1 MRLKV
6 GNINDEVMFD
16 NVNYLNELQIADRMT
31 HNSLYPTQS
40 LEINPSSLLR
50 VDMLASVSYQGEGF
64 IPLSDFPRLLA
75 EAASVNPED
84 GFDCQILSWHHDD
97 RPLMGVKIRG
107 RMAIACQRC
116 LDPLGLELE
125 IHKTYVFLKTEG
137 EADEFPLDRDDEEA
151 MVASTHFNL
160 LEAIEDEIL
169 LELPHAP
176 KHPVGQCQLRPLE
189 ADLEKP
195 NPFKVLKNIKK

>member
-31 HNSLYPTQS
+31 HNSPYPIQS

-50 VDMLASVSYQGEGF
+50 VDMLAPVSYQGEGF
-64 IPLSDFPRLLA
+64 IQLVDFPRLLA
-75 EAASVNPED
+75 ESASVSPGD
-84 GFDCQILSWHHDD
+84 GFDCQIVGWYRDD
-97 RPLMGVKIRG
+97 RPFMGVKIRG

-116 LDPLGLELE
+116 LDPMGLELA
-125 IHKTYVFLKTEG
+125 IHKTYVFLRTEV
-137 EADEFPLDRDDEEA
+137 EADQFPMDRDEEEA

-169 LELPHAP
+169 LALPHAP
-176 KHPVGQCQLRPLE
+176 KHPVGQCQLRPVE
-189 ADLEKP
+189 ADLEQP
-195 NPFKVLKNIKK
+195 NPFKVLKNLKK

>member
-1 MRLKV
+1 MMNL
-6 GNINDEVMFD
+6 VMFD
-16 NVNYLNELQIADRMT
+16 NVSCLNELQIVDRMT
-31 HNSLYPTQS
+31 QNSPYPIQT
-40 LEINPSSLLR
+40 LKINSSSLLR
-50 VDMLASVSYQGEGF
+50 VDMLAPVSYQGEGF
-64 IPLSDFPRLLA
+64 IPLVDFPRLSA
-75 EAASVNPED
+75 ESASVSSGD
-84 GFDCQILSWHHDD
+84 GFDCKIRSWHHDN
-97 RPLMGVKIRG
+97 RSLMEVRIRG

-125 IHKTYVFLKTEG
+125 IYKTYVFLRTEG

-176 KHPVGQCQLRPLE
+176 KHPAGQCQLRSLG
-189 ADLEKP
+189 ADLEKE
-195 NPFKVLKNIKK
+195 NPFKVLKNLKK